1 MRSKGDDKEYRRLNA
16 AFQRRARHD
25 KEQSL
30 KEKCRKIEERNN
42 IGRTRDLFR
51 EIKEITGSYSAR
63 CGAMKVKVVT
73 EGKEVKEIWQQYTE
87 ELYRRDPNVTDSF
100 NENIYEDEPEVIEI
114 EVKEALRHIYNR
126 KSAGCDGI
134 PIELLKT
141 GGEEAVKVMTG
152 LCNCIWKRKEWATD
166 WKKPVYVPI
175 YKKGDKQECGN
186 NRTIALISHA
196 NKVLLRI
203 IQRILEVFRIPELPI
218 EQTGFRRGRGTR
230 DHIANLRW
238 MLEKAREHQRD
249 LFMCFID
256 YKKAFDCVDHEIL
269 WVILRD
275 MGVPIHPTVLLRRLY
290 TNQEATVRTEFGET
304 DNNDIGKRVRQGCIL
319 SPLLFNINADN
330 IMREA
335 LEEWEKGISIGGRMV
350 TNLRYA
356 DDTTLLAGTKEDLIE
371 LVGRVRRASEKVGLY
386 LNVGKTKVMTT
397 GDIGAVTVDGKDI
410 EVVMQFVFLGTL
422 ITEDGQCENEVRRRI
437 AMGKAAMGRL
447 TSIWKDKGIT
457 LETKVKLV
465 NVLVFPIVLYGA
477 VTWTMRKHKRRKIDA
492 FKLWC
497 WRRVLRVSWMERK
510 TNISIIENIKPERT
524 LESRVTKAA
533 LSYFGHVVRAGGMED
548 DVMLGRMNGA
558 RKRGRPRQRWL
569 DILKGYA
576 SGATISSLIRDA
588 RDREG
593 WRGAATAVVRGRMRL
608 GGTS

>member
-1 MRSKGDDKEYRRLNA
+1 M
-16 AFQRRARHD
+16 
-25 KEQSL
+25 EQSL
-30 KEKCRKIEERNN
+30 KEKCRKIEESNN

-63 CGAMKVKVVT
+63 CGAMKLSTGKVVT

-100 NENIYEDEPEVIEI
+100 NENIYEDEREVMEI
-114 EVKEALRHIYNR
+114 YVKEALRHIYNR
-126 KSAGCDGI
+126 NSAGCDEI

-141 GGEEAVKVMTG
+141 GGEEAVKVMTD

-175 YKKGDKQECGN
+175 YKKGERQECGN

-203 IQRILEVFRIPELPI
+203 IQRRLEVFRIPELPI
-218 EQTGFRRGRGTR
+218 EQAGFRRGRGTR
-230 DHIANLRW
+230 DHIAKLRW

-256 YKKAFDCVDHEIL
+256 YKKAFDCVDHDIL

-275 MGVPIHPTVLLRRLY
+275 MGVPVHLIVLLRRLY

-304 DNNDIGKRVRQGCIL
+304 DNIDIGKRVRQGCIL

-410 EVVMQFVFLGTL
+410 EVVMKFVFLGTL
-422 ITEDGQCENEVRRRI
+422 ITEDGLCENEVRRRI
-437 AMGKAAMGRL
+437 AMGKAAMGGL

-465 NVLVFPIVLYGA
+465 KVLVFPIVLYGA
-477 VTWTMRKHKRRKIDA
+477 ETLTMRKHERRKIDA
-492 FKLWC
+492 FELWC

-510 TNISIIENIKPERT
+510 KT
-524 LESRVTKAA
+524 
-533 LSYFGHVVRAGGMED
+533 Y
-548 DVMLGRMNGA
+548 
-558 RKRGRPRQRWL
+558 
-569 DILKGYA
+569 
-576 SGATISSLIRDA
+576 
-588 RDREG
+588 
-593 WRGAATAVVRGRMRL
+593 
-608 GGTS
+608 